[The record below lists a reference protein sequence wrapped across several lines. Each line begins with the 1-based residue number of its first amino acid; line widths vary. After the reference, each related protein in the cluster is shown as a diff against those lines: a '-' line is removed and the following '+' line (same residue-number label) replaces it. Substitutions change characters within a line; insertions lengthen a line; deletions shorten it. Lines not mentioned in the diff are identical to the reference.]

1 MQVCLIGKSRTYPP
15 AGEASMDVQRTQY
28 IHRRRGC
35 PRSPP
40 SQAPAPPV
48 SGATASSA
56 EGPDRCPDGHGAPDV
71 QAEGLWLPGFRPREK
86 AERVRNCAAL
96 PRHFVD
102 QVVLQVA
109 DLLLGG
115 KQLNPRSSPGGRLK
129 AWNRGGNRLRHRGTC
144 WVSGS
149 DSISLVTSLKLCGR
163 F

>member
-15 AGEASMDVQRTQY
+15 AGEASMDVQRTRY

-35 PRSPP
+35 P
-40 SQAPAPPV
+40 PAP
-48 SGATASSA
+48 GAAASSA
-56 EGPDRCPDGHGAPDV
+56 DRPDGCPDGHGTPDV

-86 AERVRNCAAL
+86 AERLRNCATL
-96 PRHFVD
+96 PRDFVD

-115 KQLNPRSSPGGRLK
+115 KRLNPRSSPGGRLK
-129 AWNRGGNRLRHRGTC
+129 AWNRGGNRLRHWGTC

-149 DSISLVTSLKLCGR
+149 DSVSLVTSLQLCGR

>member
-1 MQVCLIGKSRTYPP
+1 
-15 AGEASMDVQRTQY
+15 MDVQRTQY
-28 IHRRRGC
+28 IRRRQRC
-35 PRSPP
+35 PGSPP
-40 SQAPAPPV
+40 GRAPAPPAP
-48 SGATASSA
+48 GAAASSA
-56 EGPDRCPDGHGAPDV
+56 DRPDGCPDGHGAPDG
-71 QAEGLWLPGFRPREK
+71 QAEGVWLPGFRPREK

-144 WVSGS
+144 RVSGS
-149 DSISLVTSLKLCGR
+149 DSVSLVTSLKLAA
-163 F
+163 FN